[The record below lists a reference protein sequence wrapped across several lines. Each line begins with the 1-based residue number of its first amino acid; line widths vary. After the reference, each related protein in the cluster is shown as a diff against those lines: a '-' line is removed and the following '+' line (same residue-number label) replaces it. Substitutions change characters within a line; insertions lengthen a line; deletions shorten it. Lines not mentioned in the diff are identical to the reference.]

1 MTEKKLTK
9 KQEKF
14 VDLMVVQDWNQT
26 KCAHLAGYENPGVAA
41 TRLLSDQQYAHVQ
54 LRIRELKA
62 IQRTKN
68 EITYEG
74 IAKKL
79 GEIRDV
85 ALADGS
91 YGPEVTAEIARAKLA
106 GLMVDRKELKI
117 HKIDNMS
124 REQLEVRLKELVQ
137 ENQIVIEGE
146 VEVVKDEMVEDVI
159 EDEEV
164 IEDAITKSLK
174 EASVKGIDGK
184 AVTPFLLE
192 RISQLTDGE
201 SLKTN
206 IALVCNNALVG
217 AKIASAY
224 GKKP

>member
-1 MTEKKLTK
+1 MVTKKLTK

-14 VDLMVVQDWNQT
+14 VDLMVYQDWNQT

-54 LRIRELKA
+54 EKVRQLKA
-62 IQRTKN
+62 VQRAKN

-91 YGPEVTAEIARAKLA
+91 YGPAVTAEIARAKLA

-124 REQLEVRLKELVQ
+124 REQLEIRLQELVRD
-137 ENQIVIEGE
+137 NQIVIEGE
-146 VEVVKDEMVEDVI
+146 VEVVQEDMVEDVI
-159 EDEEV
+159 GDVGEDV
-164 IEDAITKSLK
+164 IEEDADLEEDMEEDVEETN
-174 EASVKGIDGK
+174 
-184 AVTPFLLE
+184 LLE
-192 RISQLTDGE
+192 VSDSSEQ
-201 SLKTN
+201 
-206 IALVCNNALVG
+206 
-217 AKIASAY
+217 
-224 GKKP
+224 

>member
-1 MTEKKLTK
+1 MADKKLTK

-14 VDLMVVQDWNQT
+14 VDLMVYQDYNQT
-26 KCAHLAGYENPGVAA
+26 KCAHLAGYENPTVAA
-41 TRLLSDQQYAHVQ
+41 TRLLSNPEYGHVQ
-54 LRIRELKA
+54 EKIRQFKA

-91 YGPEVTAEIARAKLA
+91 YGPAVTAEIARAKLA

-124 REQLEVRLKELVQ
+124 RDQLEIRLQQLVQ
-137 ENQIVIEGE
+137 EHQIVLGQAEEVKE
-146 VEVVKDEMVEDVI
+146 VEEVSPDQKDLENQLGQEIVEEALLD
-159 EDEEV
+159 DEE
-164 IEDAITKSLK
+164 DLS
-174 EASVKGIDGK
+174 EAS
-184 AVTPFLLE
+184 
-192 RISQLTDGE
+192 
-201 SLKTN
+201 
-206 IALVCNNALVG
+206 
-217 AKIASAY
+217 ASHQQEDDL
-224 GKKP
+224 PEE

>member
-1 MTEKKLTK
+1 MATKKLTK

-14 VDLMVVQDWNQT
+14 VDLMVYQDWNQT

-54 LRIRELKA
+54 EKVRQLKA
-62 IQRTKN
+62 VQRTKN

-91 YGPEVTAEIARAKLA
+91 YGPAVTAEIARAKLA

-124 REQLEVRLKELVQ
+124 REQLEIRLQELVR

-146 VEVVKDEMVEDVI
+146 VEVVKDDLVEDVI
-159 EDEEV
+159 EDEGEV
-164 IEDAITKSLK
+164 IEDEEAGEDEGSK
-174 EASVKGIDGK
+174 EDEGSN
-184 AVTPFLLE
+184 LLE
-192 RISQLTDGE
+192 E
-201 SLKTN
+201 SD
-206 IALVCNNALVG
+206 
-217 AKIASAY
+217 SSDQ
-224 GKKP
+224 

>member
-1 MTEKKLTK
+1 MKSKKLTK

-14 VDLMVVQDWNQT
+14 VDLMVYQDWNQT
-26 KCAHLAGYENPGVAA
+26 KCAHLAGYENPGVSA
-41 TRLLSDQQYAHVQ
+41 TRLMSNPEYAHVQ
-54 LRIRELKA
+54 ERMRSLKA
-62 IQRTKN
+62 VQRTKN

-91 YGPEVTAEIARAKLA
+91 YGPAVTAEIARAKLA

-124 REQLEVRLKELVQ
+124 RDQLEVRLKQLVQ
-137 ENQIVIEGE
+137 EHQIVIGGE

-159 EDEEV
+159 EEDVEEEDDVEEEV
-164 IEDAITKSLK
+164 EEEDVEEDTDVG
-174 EASVKGIDGK
+174 EEEED
-184 AVTPFLLE
+184 TEEETNLLE
-192 RISQLTDGE
+192 E
-201 SLKTN
+201 SDS
-206 IALVCNNALVG
+206 
-217 AKIASAY
+217 SAQ
-224 GKKP
+224 

>member
-1 MTEKKLTK
+1 MVTKKLTK

-14 VDLMVVQDWNQT
+14 VDLMVYQDWNQT

-54 LRIRELKA
+54 EKVRQLKA
-62 IQRTKN
+62 VQRAKN

-91 YGPEVTAEIARAKLA
+91 YGPAVTAEIARAKLA

-124 REQLEVRLKELVQ
+124 REQLEIRLQELVRD
-137 ENQIVIEGE
+137 NQIVIEGE
-146 VEVVKDEMVEDVI
+146 VEVVQEDMVEDVM
-159 EDEEV
+159 EDVEE
-164 IEDAITKSLK
+164 TN
-174 EASVKGIDGK
+174 
-184 AVTPFLLE
+184 LLE
-192 RISQLTDGE
+192 VSDSSEQ
-201 SLKTN
+201 
-206 IALVCNNALVG
+206 
-217 AKIASAY
+217 
-224 GKKP
+224 

>member
-1 MTEKKLTK
+1 MTTKKLTK

-14 VDLMVVQDWNQT
+14 VDLMVYQDYNQT
-26 KCAHLAGYENPGVAA
+26 YCAHLAGYENPGVAA
-41 TRLLSDQQYAHVQ
+41 TRLLSSEPYAHVQ
-54 LRIRELKA
+54 AKIRELKA

-91 YGPEVTAEIARAKLA
+91 YGPAVTAEIARAKLA

-124 REQLEVRLKELVQ
+124 REQLEMRLQELVQ
-137 ENQIVIEGE
+137 QNQIVINGE
-146 VEVVKDEMVEDVI
+146 VEVVDDEI
-159 EDEEV
+159 EDDEE
-164 IEDAITKSLK
+164 ETN
-174 EASVKGIDGK
+174 
-184 AVTPFLLE
+184 LLQVSDSSE
-192 RISQLTDGE
+192 Q
-201 SLKTN
+201 
-206 IALVCNNALVG
+206 
-217 AKIASAY
+217 
-224 GKKP
+224 